1 MCSLEW
7 LHYLFHLP
15 AKQIPLESIETK
27 VLVISWVCC
36 PRAAGKWVKP
46 STRAVGTEAF
56 QQWMYW
62 CHCGAKVYSTLFPVG
77 IHLNPNSALEK
88 RKKEPLILSML
99 IVSVLYFLLLNFFLL
114 SLNACLLNL
123 TVKYFPDHL
132 FFAIFSQLMGVFHW
146 YFFLCSSRKHL
157 FNSFTS
163 AFSQLQCD
171 VFHCS
176 HSDASVVVKSELVG
190 IHHLKLIIFITLLCI
205 QVVVWSSNWS

>member
-1 MCSLEW
+1 
-7 LHYLFHLP
+7 
-15 AKQIPLESIETK
+15 
-27 VLVISWVCC
+27 
-36 PRAAGKWVKP
+36 
-46 STRAVGTEAF
+46 
-56 QQWMYW
+56 
-62 CHCGAKVYSTLFPVG
+62 
-77 IHLNPNSALEK
+77 
-88 RKKEPLILSML
+88 ML

-132 FFAIFSQLMGVFHW
+132 FFAIFSQLMGVFRW

-157 FNSFTS
+157 FNSFAS
-163 AFSQLQCD
+163 AFSQLQSD

-190 IHHLKLIIFITLLCI
+190 IHHLKLIIFIMLLCI